1 MRDGGAE
8 DRGPQGRGPSGRTGR
23 RLGPSTT
30 RAAITTAA
38 LHEFAA
44 SGYEGAS
51 VRSIG
56 RLAGVDP
63 ALIAYFFGSKR
74 GLFDE
79 VTRLPMDAP
88 RVVSLV
94 LDGERAAVGRRL
106 ARVVLETLADAR
118 NRAAMLALLRS
129 ASHDRETATLL
140 RLAVVG
146 DVLMPITTAL
156 DVADAELRAELALA
170 QISGFIFARH
180 IIEVDA
186 MGASDLDRL
195 TTALGG
201 ILQHCL
207 TAPLGN

>member
-1 MRDGGAE
+1 V
-8 DRGPQGRGPSGRTGR
+8 GR
-23 RLGPSTT
+23 STT
-30 RAAITTAA
+30 RTTITAA
-38 LHEFAA
+38 ALREFAA

-79 VTRLPMDAP
+79 VTRLPIEAP
-88 RVVSLV
+88 QVVSLV
-94 LDGERAAVGRRL
+94 LDGERAAVGGRL
-106 ARVVLETLADAR
+106 AGVVLGMLASARTRDAI
-118 NRAAMLALLRS
+118 LALLRS
-129 ASHDRETATLL
+129 ASHDRETATLI

-146 DVLMPITTAL
+146 EILMPITTAL
-156 DVADAELRAELALA
+156 EVSDAELRAELAMA
-170 QISGFIFARH
+170 QISGFIFARD
-180 IIEVDA
+180 IVEVDA
-186 MGASDLDRL
+186 MRASDIDRL

-207 TAPLGN
+207 TSPLGN